1 MEREGHEHE
10 DERVERL
17 VARLHALDAAAPER
31 LRAAVVEAVAK
42 AAERDG
48 LPVPDATAPGAD
60 PAGADA
66 AGSDAAGSNPPRA
79 DRAGSGPPGADP
91 ADSDPAGSGPG
102 GGVPSAAARRW
113 PRRPRRPLAWAGGAV
128 AALALVA
135 LLLVLVLPGGD
146 GAGGGGGAPT
156 VPEVAAVA
164 LRAPDGPA
172 PQPADA
178 GRLDV
183 AGDGIPFPDWSSP
196 EAGGWSATGTRS
208 DRVGDRDV
216 TTVVYEDDAGRRV
229 GYAIAE
235 RPELPIGGRYV
246 DHRGEHMWV
255 YEVDGATAVMWLRDG
270 RTCVVAGRGVPEEA
284 LLDLAAPRGA

>member
-31 LRAAVVEAVAK
+31 LRTAVVEAVAK
-42 AAERDG
+42 AAERDDP
-48 LPVPDATAPGAD
+48 PVPDATAPGAGAE
-60 PAGADA
+60 PAA
-66 AGSDAAGSNPPRA
+66 
-79 DRAGSGPPGADP
+79 ADP
-91 ADSDPAGSGPG
+91 DGSARHGSGPG
-102 GGVPSAAARRW
+102 DGVPASRSRRR
-113 PRRPRRPLAWAGGAV
+113 RRPRHRLAWAGGAA

-135 LLLVLVLPGGD
+135 LLLVLVLPSGGD
-146 GAGGGGGAPT
+146 GGGGAPT

-172 PQPADA
+172 PQRSAD
-178 GRLDV
+178 GLLDV
-183 AGDGIPFPDWSSP
+183 DGDGVPFPDWSAP
-196 EAGGWSATGTRS
+196 EAGGWRATGTRG

-270 RTCVVAGRGVPEEA
+270 RTCVVAGRGVPERA